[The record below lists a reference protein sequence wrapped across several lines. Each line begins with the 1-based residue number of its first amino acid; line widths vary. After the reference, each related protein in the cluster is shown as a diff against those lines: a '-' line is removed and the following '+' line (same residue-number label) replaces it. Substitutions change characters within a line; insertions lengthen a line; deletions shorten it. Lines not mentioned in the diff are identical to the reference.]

1 MSSNSNSNLVPKK
14 VSNQSHRAWM
24 FTINNPTSNTL
35 ADRFGNNSVFM
46 TWQREVA
53 PETGTPHLQGYLVLK
68 PNPKNKNGYTLKW
81 LKDNIDPFIHWDPR
95 RGTHQQAVDYCN
107 STGAHE
113 GKPRVEGPWTIGE
126 WSDTAG
132 PSAGGVKGGAVNK
145 SKIMDVKKD
154 IDQGINEEELYEKHF
169 GEMLRYG
176 KNFDR
181 YRMAKQS
188 KFRKHHTL
196 GFVYWGPPATG
207 KSHKVRELTAANF
220 GDSVYYL
227 QLDGGDRVWWDG
239 YTGQKAV
246 VIEEFHGQMKISYL
260 LKLLDRYPMSVETK
274 GSMVPFTSEMIFFTS
289 NEHPKDWYGK
299 ADRFGGPS
307 TIPVDV
313 LAALARRFEG
323 KLGCITEMK
332 DKVVIE
338 DDDLPAIE
346 VRDLMES
353 ALKEPIDLTC
363 DEELAEDSQGQ
374 TGSDDDVDDKGYIN
388 VDEFDYDAEKDF
400 MNGGRGPEYEDDDE
414 PTFVCE
420 VCDRP
425 EAYCECSYEMQRD
438 YHAAQ
443 TVVAGT
449 PRTTAATQAPP
460 APKKLKR
467 TDEAAS
473 QFAIIRPPRA
483 DPEAFRA
490 LKQVPGQT
498 RLTVI
503 PVGVDPAA
511 FASQA
516 LEQ

>member
-1 MSSNSNSNLVPKK
+1 MATNSTSKLVPKK
-14 VSNQSHRAWM
+14 VSNQAHRAWM

-81 LKDNIDPFIHWDPR
+81 LKDNIDPFIHWEPR

-113 GKPRVEGPWTIGE
+113 GKPRVDGPWTVGE

-132 PSAGGVKGGAVNK
+132 PAKGGKVNG
-145 SKIMDVKKD
+145 SKIMSVKED
-154 IDQGINEEELYEKHF
+154 IDKGVNEEELYEKHF

-196 GFVYWGPPATG
+196 GFVYYGPPATG
-207 KSHKVRELTAANF
+207 KSHKVRTLTEANF

-227 QLDGGDRVWWDG
+227 QLDGGERVWWDG

-289 NEHPKDWYGK
+289 NEHPSEWYGK
-299 ADRFGGPS
+299 PDRFGAPS
-307 TIPVDV
+307 SIPADV

-323 KLGCITEMK
+323 KLGHIYEMK
-332 DKVVIE
+332 EKVVIE
-338 DDDLPAIE
+338 DDELSAEE
-346 VRDLMES
+346 VHKIMET
-353 ALKEPIDLTC
+353 ALTEPIIDLTC
-363 DEELAEDSQGQ
+363 DESLASDSQHGG
-374 TGSDDDVDDKGYIN
+374 TSDDDADDKGYIN
-388 VDEFDYDAEKDF
+388 IDDVDYDQESQYI
-400 MNGGRGPEYEDDDE
+400 GGGMTYDDDDE
-414 PTFVCE
+414 PTYVCD

-425 EAYCECSYEMQRD
+425 EEYCECTWEMQM
-438 YHAAQ
+438 AAGKSPQ
-443 TVVAGT
+443 PETLVMAGT
-449 PRTTAATQAPP
+449 PRTSAATQAPP

-467 TDEAAS
+467 TDDAAS
-473 QFAIIRPPRA
+473 QFAIIRPPKA
-483 DPEAFRA
+483 SPEAFRA